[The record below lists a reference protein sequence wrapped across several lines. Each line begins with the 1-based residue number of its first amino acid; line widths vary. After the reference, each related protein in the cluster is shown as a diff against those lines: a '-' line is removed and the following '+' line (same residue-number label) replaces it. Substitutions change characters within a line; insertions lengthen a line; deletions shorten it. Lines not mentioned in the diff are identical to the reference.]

1 MKTIL
6 SDLTNFRESAGFVF
20 AGFQFPKH
28 LWSLPK
34 DSFAKRLA
42 RRNPVTTGEYIHG
55 AKPGCKVKSF
65 YLDSDFMPS
74 LRWEWCDE
82 ICDSIRHTGWY
93 CDSFQ
98 DSKIRGI
105 VIRLPHNRG
114 FLAGWSM
121 GEGMISG
128 IEYVIYDDEREA
140 AWAADSLA
148 EKTAEKERE
157 FQESQ
162 EEEEDNF

>member
-1 MKTIL
+1 MKTVLL
-6 SDLTNFRESAGFVF
+6 SDLTNFRKEEGFNF
-20 AGFQFPKH
+20 AGFQFPKY

-34 DSFAKRLA
+34 GNFAKRLA
-42 RRNPVTTGEYIHG
+42 KRNPVIVGEYVHG
-55 AKPGCKVKSF
+55 AKPGYKWYIF

-74 LRWEWCDE
+74 LRWAWCDE
-82 ICDSIRHTGWY
+82 VCDSIRHTGWY

-105 VIRLPHNRG
+105 VMRLPHNRG

-121 GEGMISG
+121 GEGMISE
-128 IEYVIYDDEREA
+128 IEYVIYNDEYDA
-140 AWAADSLA
+140 AHAADNIA
-148 EKTAEKERE
+148 ESVAEKERE

-162 EEEEDNF
+162 EEDDDF

>member
-6 SDLTNFRESAGFVF
+6 SNLTNFRESEGFSF

-28 LWSLPK
+28 IWSLPK
-34 DSFAKRLA
+34 GSFAKRLA
-42 RRNPVTTGEYIHG
+42 RRNPVTVGEYIHG
-55 AKPGCKVKSF
+55 AKPGCKSKSF

-74 LRWEWCDE
+74 LRWYWCDDV
-82 ICDSIRHTGWY
+82 CNSIRHTGWY

-105 VIRLPHNRG
+105 VMRLPHNRG

-121 GEGMISG
+121 GEGMISE
-128 IEYVIYDDEREA
+128 IEYIIHANEIDAALEA
-140 AWAADSLA
+140 DNLADQVAW
-148 EKTAEKERE
+148 KERD

-162 EEEEDNF
+162 DEDNF

>member
-6 SDLTNFRESAGFVF
+6 SDLKNFRNEGFSF

-34 DSFAKRLA
+34 GSFAKRLA
-42 RRNPVTTGEYIHG
+42 QRNPVIVGECVHG
-55 AKPGCKVKSF
+55 AKPGHKGHSF

-74 LRWEWCDE
+74 LRWAWCDE
-82 ICDSIRHTGWY
+82 VCNSIRHTGWH

-105 VIRLPHNRG
+105 VMRLPHNRG

-121 GEGMISG
+121 GDGMISE
-128 IEYVIYDDEREA
+128 IEYIIYDDEHDA
-140 AWAADSLA
+140 AHAADNIA
-148 EKTAEKERE
+148 EAVAEKERE

-162 EEEEDNF
+162 EEDNF

>member
-1 MKTIL
+1 MKTVL
-6 SDLTNFRESAGFVF
+6 SDLMNFRKEGFSF

-34 DSFAKRLA
+34 GDLQKRLA
-42 RRNPVTTGEYIHG
+42 QRNPAIVGGYIHG
-55 AKPGCKVKSF
+55 TKPGHKGRSF
-65 YLDSDFMPS
+65 YLDNDFMPS
-74 LRWEWCDE
+74 LRWRWCDD
-82 ICDSIRHTGWY
+82 ICNSIRHTGWY

-105 VIRLPHNRG
+105 VMRLPRNRG

-121 GEGMISG
+121 GDGMISE
-128 IEYVIYDDEREA
+128 IEYIIYNDERDA
-140 AWAADSLA
+140 AWAADSIA
-148 EKTAEKERE
+148 ENIAEKERE

-162 EEEEDNF
+162 DENNF

>member
-6 SDLTNFRESAGFVF
+6 SDLTNFRESEGFVF
-20 AGFQFPKH
+20 AGFKFPKH

-34 DSFAKRLA
+34 GSFAKRLA

-55 AKPGCKVKSF
+55 AKPDCRVKSF
-65 YLDSDFMPS
+65 YLDSDFMPA
-74 LRWEWCDE
+74 LRWQWCDDV
-82 ICDSIRHTGWY
+82 CSSIRHTGWY

-98 DSKIRGI
+98 DSTIRGL
-105 VIRLPHNRG
+105 VMRLPKNRG
-114 FLAGWSM
+114 FIAGWSM
-121 GEGMISG
+121 GEGMISEV
-128 IEYVIYDDEREA
+128 EYTIYDDKLDA
-140 AWAADSLA
+140 ARVADSLA
-148 EKTAEKERE
+148 EDVAEKERE

>member
-6 SDLTNFRESAGFVF
+6 SDLTNFRKEGFNF

-34 DSFAKRLA
+34 GSFSKRLA
-42 RRNPVTTGEYIHG
+42 QRNPVITGEYVHG
-55 AKPGCKVKSF
+55 TKPGHKWYSF
-65 YLDSDFMPS
+65 HLESNLMPG
-74 LRWEWCDE
+74 LRWAWCDE
-82 ICDSIRHTGWY
+82 VCNSIHHTGWY

-105 VIRLPHNRG
+105 VMRLPHNRG

-121 GEGMISG
+121 GGGMISE
-128 IEYVIYDDEREA
+128 IEYTIYDDVHDA
-140 AWAADSLA
+140 AYAADSIA
-148 EKTAEKERE
+148 EEVAEKERE
-157 FQESQ
+157 CQESQ
-162 EEEEDNF
+162 EEDNF